1 MLVDQ
6 GLPFVEAFRLVQT
19 NPDTRF
25 MRLPHWKEDVEIH
38 VQMPDDHSKM
48 THPYLYVKSRLSYCS
63 NRDTTVQA
71 QQTGSVACRLNLE
84 NILILHPLANSKY
97 VCCYFLRILSKSL
110 LPTSALISPSAW
122 LAISS
127 DE

>member
-25 MRLPHWKEDVEIH
+25 MRLSHWKEDVEIH

-48 THPYLYVKSRLSYCS
+48 THPYLYVKSRFGLVPWIPTQVEMFSKEWQLHVTETQTV
-63 NRDTTVQA
+63 TT
-71 QQTGSVACRLNLE
+71 E
-84 NILILHPLANSKY
+84 NPSGHKITLHKVS
-97 VCCYFLRILSKSL
+97 C
-110 LPTSALISPSAW
+110 
-122 LAISS
+122 
-127 DE
+127 